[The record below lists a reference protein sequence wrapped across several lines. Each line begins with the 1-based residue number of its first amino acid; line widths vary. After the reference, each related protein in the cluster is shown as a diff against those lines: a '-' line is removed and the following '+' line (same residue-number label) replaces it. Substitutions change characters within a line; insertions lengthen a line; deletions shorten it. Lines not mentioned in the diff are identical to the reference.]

1 MAREPRPVSHRR
13 RFLIGLAVAA
23 LVAAGFAA
31 VLTSGARAAESRARA
46 EREAVITL
54 SALAEVVERAY
65 GSTQDGAA
73 PEESG
78 FGLGEEIG
86 EVTGEEEPAPAED
99 GGFGIGDE
107 LAALEEG
114 TDGAAAAED
123 PGERV
128 RRAVGAFAEAH
139 PQITAIR
146 VVNFGGNLLEA
157 STAPA
162 DEGERAAPRRLSP
175 ELNEKPLYDLGQSLR
190 SAVRSNRQ
198 GGEGAARGEEIAI
211 RRGPEGAL
219 LLAAPLERDG
229 DVIGMVQMET
239 RTERGAT
246 GFGWL
251 PFLTAWLGP
260 AVLLFLLSLVLGER
274 RWLLAAAAAVLL
286 VGMLVAFGQYAAR
299 TLSAERRATGEAV
312 AARIQEEAAKAESV
326 LAGAGLSAENL
337 EASLWD
343 VNVYREPRE
352 LVTPAGVLDEG
363 KLGEEIG
370 AGAGRMTRSVV
381 TLAVIALAL
390 LAFVGLGYAARTG
403 AALVAYRVAYA
414 YTMPALIA
422 MLLLVFFPF
431 FYGIVLSF
439 TNSNLYNTD
448 ESIFQTWI
456 GLQNFVDILSDVS
469 VVERTANGLVWDYT
483 NFYWTLGFTI
493 VWTISNVAIG
503 VTLGLI
509 LALILN
515 TRDFAFRPLYRV
527 LLILPWATP
536 TYITAL
542 IWQGMFHRQ
551 FGVVNQVLQIFGGT
565 PVAWFDAP
573 LTSFLAVLTTNGWLS
588 FPFMMVISLG
598 ALQSIPADLYEAARV
613 DGASRWQQF
622 KAITL
627 PSLRPALVPAVILS
641 VVWTFNQFNVIYLVS
656 AGEPAGATEILITKA
671 YKLAFQ
677 DYRYGYAAA
686 YSTVIF
692 LILLVYGTWQNRV
705 TKATEAIG

>member
-46 EREAVITL
+46 EREAVVTL

-65 GSTQDGAA
+65 GPAEDGATQ
-73 PEESG
+73 EEGG

-86 EVTGEEEPAPAED
+86 EVTGEDE
-99 GGFGIGDE
+99 GGFGIGEE
-107 LAALEEG
+107 LAELEDG
-114 TDGAAAAED
+114 TDEAAEEED
-123 PGERV
+123 AGERV
-128 RRAVGAFAEAH
+128 RRAVRVFAEAH
-139 PQITAIR
+139 PEITAIR
-146 VVNFGGNLLEA
+146 VVNFTGSLLEA
-157 STAPA
+157 STAP
-162 DEGERAAPRRLSP
+162 DDTGERAAPRRLSP
-175 ELNEKPLYDLGQSLR
+175 ELNEKPLFDLGQSLR
-190 SAVRSNRQ
+190 SAVVSNRQ
-198 GGEGAARGEEIAI
+198 GAEGGARGQEISI
-211 RRGPEGAL
+211 RRGLQGAL
-219 LLAAPLERDG
+219 ALAAPVERDG
-229 DVIGMVQMET
+229 EVLGMVQMET
-239 RTERGAT
+239 RTERAAT

-251 PFLTAWLGP
+251 PFLIAWLAP
-260 AVLLFLLSLVLGER
+260 VALLFLLSFVLGER
-274 RWLLAAAAAVLL
+274 RWLLAGVAAVLL
-286 VGMLVAFGQYAAR
+286 VGMLVAFGRYATQ
-299 TLSAERRATGEAV
+299 TLAADRRATGEAV
-312 AARIQEEAAKAESV
+312 AARIQEETAKTGSV
-326 LAGAGLSAENL
+326 LAESGLPAGDL
-337 EASLWD
+337 ASNLWD

-352 LVTPAGVLDEG
+352 LVTPAGVVDEG

-370 AGAGRMTRSVV
+370 ADASRMTRSVIM
-381 TLAVIALAL
+381 LAVIALAL
-390 LAFVGLGYAARTG
+390 LAFVGLGFSARTG
-403 AALVAYRVAYA
+403 AALVEYRIAYA
-414 YTMPALIA
+414 YTLPALIA

-431 FYGIVLSF
+431 FYGIALSF
-439 TNSNLYNTD
+439 TNANIYNTD

-456 GLQNFVDILSDVS
+456 GLQNYLEILSDVA
-469 VVERTANGLVWDYT
+469 VVQRTESGLVWDFT

-493 VWTISNVAIG
+493 VWTITNVTIG

-515 TRDFAFRPLYRV
+515 TKGFAFRSIYRV

-551 FGVVNQVLQIFGGT
+551 FGVVNQIILIFGGT
-565 PVAWFDAP
+565 PLAWFDEP
-573 LTSFLAVLTTNGWLS
+573 LTSYLAVLTTNGWLS

-613 DGASRWQQF
+613 DGATRWQQF

-692 LILLVYGTWQNRV
+692 LILLAYGTWQNRV

>member
-31 VLTSGARAAESRARA
+31 VLLSGARAAESRARA

-65 GSTQDGAA
+65 GAAEDGAA
-73 PEESG
+73 TEESG

-86 EVTGEEEPAPAED
+86 EVTGEEEPAPPED

-114 TDGAAAAED
+114 TDGAQPEEH
-123 PGERV
+123 PGVRV
-128 RRAVGAFAEAH
+128 RRAVAAFAEAH

-146 VVNFGGNLLEA
+146 VVNFGGSLLEA

-175 ELNEKPLYDLGQSLR
+175 ALNEKPLYDLGQSLR
-190 SAVRSNRQ
+190 SAVVSNRQ
-198 GGEGAARGEEIAI
+198 GAEGAARGEEIAI

-219 LLAAPLERDG
+219 SLAAPLERDG
-229 DVIGMVQMET
+229 EVIGIVQMET
-239 RTERGAT
+239 LAGRAAT
-246 GFGWL
+246 GFPWL
-251 PFLTAWLGP
+251 PFLLAWLAP
-260 AVLLFLLSLVLGER
+260 AVLLFLLSLALGER
-274 RWLLAAAAAVLL
+274 RWLLAGVATVLL
-286 VGMLVAFGQYAAR
+286 VGMLVAFGRYAAQ
-299 TLSAERRATGEAV
+299 TLSADRRATGEAV
-312 AARIQEEAAKAESV
+312 AARIQEEAGKAEGV
-326 LAGAGLSAENL
+326 LAGAGLPTGDL
-337 EASLWD
+337 ETFLWD

-352 LVTPAGVLDEG
+352 LVTPAGVMDEG

-381 TLAVIALAL
+381 TLAILALAL

-403 AALVAYRVAYA
+403 AALVAYRIAYA
-414 YTMPALIA
+414 YTLPALIA

-431 FYGIVLSF
+431 FYGIALSF
-439 TNSNLYNTD
+439 TNANLYNTD

-456 GLQNFVDILSDVS
+456 GLQNYVDVLSDVS
-469 VVERTANGLVWDYT
+469 VVERTESGLVWDYT

-493 VWTISNVAIG
+493 VWTISNVMIG

-515 TRDFAFRPLYRV
+515 TKGFAFRTFYRV
-527 LLILPWATP
+527 ILILPWATP

-542 IWQGMFHRQ
+542 VWQGMFHRQ
-551 FGVVNQVLQIFGGT
+551 FGVVNQVIQIFGGT
-565 PVAWFDAP
+565 PIAWFDAP

-692 LILLVYGTWQNRV
+692 LILLAYGTWQNRV